1 MGFDEFVVQIF
12 NGLVIGSTYVL
23 LALGVTLIYGL
34 LNVINFAHGEI
45 FMLGAYFA
53 FICVTAWGLSYWV
66 AAILVMVVCAVLY
79 VVLDFVAFKKVRGFE
94 LGPLITSIGVSI
106 FLQNLALI
114 IFGGD
119 PRQLETIYVDQIISY
134 GMLSFSLQRFLII
147 PAAVVTIAGLYLM
160 IEKTN
165 IGRAIRAVS
174 QDRQVASLMG
184 INPSQ
189 VIIFTFA
196 IAGVL
201 VAIPSVLVSPLF
213 YIYPLMGVTLTLK
226 AYIIVVMGGF
236 GNILGTII
244 AGMILGLTESM
255 VAGFGASRWIDAIS
269 FLVLVAFLLVRPYGI
284 MGERREENV

>member
-1 MGFDEFVVQIF
+1 MGVEEFVVQIF

-34 LNVINFAHGEI
+34 LNIINFAHGEI

-53 FICVTAWGLSYWV
+53 FVCVTTWGLSYWLS
-66 AAILVMVVCAVLY
+66 AILVMIICAAMY

-114 IFGGD
+114 VFGGD
-119 PRQLETIYVDQIISY
+119 PRQLATPYLDEIISY

-147 PAAVVTIAGLYLM
+147 PAAIITIIGLYVL
-160 IEKTN
+160 IEKTT

-174 QDRQVASLMG
+174 QDRHVASLMG
-184 INPSQ
+184 INPTL
-189 VIIFTFA
+189 VIFFTFA

-213 YIYPLMGVTLTLK
+213 YIFPLMGVTLTLK

-269 FLVLVAFLLVRPYGI
+269 FLVLVAFLLVKPYGI
-284 MGERREENV
+284 ISERREENV

>member
-1 MGFDEFVVQIF
+1 MGVEEFVVQIF

-23 LALGVTLIYGL
+23 LALGVTLIYGVL
-34 LNVINFAHGEI
+34 SIINFAHGEI

-53 FICVTAWGLSYWV
+53 FVCVSIWQLSYWLT
-66 AAILVMVVCAVLY
+66 AILVMVLCGVLY
-79 VVLDFVAFKKVRGFE
+79 ILLDFVAFKKLRGFE

-114 IFGGD
+114 MFGGD
-119 PRQLETIYVDQIISY
+119 PRQLSTPYLDEIISY
-134 GMLSFSLQRFLII
+134 GLLSFSLQRFLII
-147 PAAVVTIAGLYLM
+147 PTAIVIIAALYVT
-160 IEKTN
+160 IEKTA

-184 INPSQ
+184 INPNK
-189 VIIFTFA
+189 VIAVTFG

-201 VAIPSVLVSPLF
+201 VAIPSILVSPLY
-213 YIYPLMGVTLTLK
+213 YIFPLMGVTLTLK

-236 GNILGTII
+236 GNFIGTIV
-244 AGMILGLTESM
+244 AGMILGITESM
-255 VAGFGASRWIDAIS
+255 VAGFGASRWIDAVS

-284 MGERREENV
+284 IGERREENV

>member
-1 MGFDEFVVQIF
+1 VGLDEFIVQIF

-34 LNVINFAHGEI
+34 LNIINFAHGEI

-53 FICVTAWGLSYWV
+53 FVCVTTWQLSYWLT
-66 AAILVMVVCAVLY
+66 AILVMVVCGVLY
-79 VVLDFVAFKKVRGFE
+79 VILDFVAFRKVRGFE

-106 FLQNLALI
+106 FLQNFALI
-114 IFGGD
+114 LFGGD
-119 PRQLETIYVDQIISY
+119 PRQLPTPYLDEIISY
-134 GMLSFSLQRFLII
+134 GLLSFSLQRFLII
-147 PAAVVTIAGLYLM
+147 PAAIITIIGLYLM
-160 IEKTN
+160 IEKTT

-174 QDRQVASLMG
+174 QDRQVAALMG
-184 INPSQ
+184 INPTG
-189 VIIFTFA
+189 VIVFTFA

-213 YIYPLMGVTLTLK
+213 YIFPLMGVTLTLK

-236 GNILGTII
+236 GNMLGTIL

-255 VAGFGASRWIDAIS
+255 VAGFGGSRWIDAVS
-269 FLVLVAFLLVRPYGI
+269 FAVLVAFLVVRPYGLI
-284 MGERREENV
+284 GERREENV